1 MADAM
6 DVHLF
11 KGTPMQPLEKS
22 HVLNLHC
29 GLKAL
34 AAPAVGRRDRFPD
47 QSFADLV
54 VAAE

>member
-1 MADAM
+1 MADPM

-11 KGTPMQPLEKS
+11 KGAPMQALEKS

-34 AAPAVGRRDRFPD
+34 ATPAVGRRDRFPD